1 MNAGRENPTRREDGY
16 GLVEMLVAFTVMAAV
31 MAMVFLTLTRSQ
43 GQTSQVTSATE
54 ERQMARTAIQ
64 LLEREARMAGSG
76 WGRNVVYTGG
86 GASFQALNPGFGG
99 FATSDS
105 ISLLGA
111 WQASTTTTGTVL
123 SENVNIPVADATG
136 FLVGDFVLLIEK
148 SNRSTHMFELT
159 GVNTGSNT
167 LEMSNASAYNNG
179 HTNWPS
185 SGFGTGSYVYKATIS
200 TYSFDSTSFRKP
212 VVVRRE
218 NGGVP
223 QVVAYNVDG
232 FRVYYQMQD
241 GTETRNP
248 VNLDMIDKV
257 VPCVFTRRASRG
269 QTIRDSVW
277 AAVRP
282 RTF

>member
-1 MNAGRENPTRREDGY
+1 MNAGRENPIRHEGGY
-16 GLVEMLVAFTVMAAV
+16 GLVEMLVAFTVLGAV

-43 GQTSQVTSATE
+43 GQTSQVTTATE

-111 WQASTTTTGTVL
+111 WMASTTTTGPVA
-123 SENVNIPVADATG
+123 SENVNIPVSSAAG
-136 FLVGDFVLLIEK
+136 FNVNDYVLLIEK
-148 SNRSTHMFELT
+148 TNRSTHMFRLT

-167 LEMSNASAYNNG
+167 LSMANTSSYNNG

-185 SGFGTGSYVYKATIS
+185 GGFATGSYVYKATIS
-200 TYSFDSTSFRKP
+200 TYAFDSTNFRKP
-212 VVVRRE
+212 VLIRRE
-218 NGGVP
+218 NGGVA
-223 QVVAYNVDG
+223 QVVAYDVDG

-248 VNLDMIDKV
+248 INLDMIDKV
-257 VPCVFTRRASRG
+257 VPCVFTRRASQG